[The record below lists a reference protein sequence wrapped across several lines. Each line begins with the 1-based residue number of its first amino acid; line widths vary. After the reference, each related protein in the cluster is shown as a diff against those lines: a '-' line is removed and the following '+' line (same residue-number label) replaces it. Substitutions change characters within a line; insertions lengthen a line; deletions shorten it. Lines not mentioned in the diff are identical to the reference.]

1 MSKAVLVMDMPSS
14 CEECILKNYVGKDC
28 DVVCEVKGM
37 TQSYEDAYK
46 GKPIW
51 CPLRELPEKKEDNSA
66 NTESFACFKLGYNAC
81 IDELLGEENG

>member
-14 CEECILKNYVGKDC
+14 CEKCILKNYVGKDC

-51 CPLRELPEKKEDNSA
+51 CPLKPMPEKRDTKYNPTR
-66 NTESFACFKLGYNAC
+66 NPYITEGYNAC
-81 IDELLGEENG
+81 IDELLKREEG